1 MKKAHLAISTVLS
14 LCLCTACSK
23 SEKPDQIETNTT
35 QTEQKSET
43 AQQAQSFDIN
53 QLPNANISPDQ
64 FPYISLPEGYAENGP
79 SLQDYEQFYFAIQQN
94 YHALEGK
101 LYKVP
106 LSKTSNNISE
116 HVLIKSFEQNMQ
128 TIGAQKLNDTEIP
141 FQQTE
146 KIAYTDSNIELN
158 IGQKTYTYGFK
169 NNAGQAV
176 IAQLSLNSPKI
187 VVMELKPFEAK
198 MQKVQL
204 NMQPQSDE
212 LAQSIAETGKA
223 IVHINF
229 AVDSAKIEAS
239 SQTAIHE
246 IVKLLQQDPQLKL
259 SIDGHTDNT
268 GLAQHNLK
276 LSESRAEAV
285 KNALIQA
292 DIQADRLQPRGLGA
306 SQPIADNTTDEG
318 KALNRRVELV
328 KIQ

>member
-1 MKKAHLAISTVLS
+1 
-14 LCLCTACSK
+14 
-23 SEKPDQIETNTT
+23 
-35 QTEQKSET
+35 
-43 AQQAQSFDIN
+43 
-53 QLPNANISPDQ
+53 
-64 FPYISLPEGYAENGP
+64 
-79 SLQDYEQFYFAIQQN
+79 
-94 YHALEGK
+94 
-101 LYKVP
+101 
-106 LSKTSNNISE
+106 
-116 HVLIKSFEQNMQ
+116 MQ

-198 MQKVQL
+198 MQEVQL

-239 SQTAIHE
+239 SQTAIQE
-246 IVKLLQQDPQLKL
+246 IVKLLQQNPQLKL

-285 KNALIQA
+285 KNALIQS
-292 DIQADRLQPRGLGA
+292 DIQADRLQPGGFGA
-306 SQPIADNTTDEG
+306 TQPIADNTTDEG